1 MTIKSYRDLECWQ
14 LGVQLRNETL
24 AFVARRDVA
33 RDLKFCDQLT
43 DAARSAPANIA
54 EGFGRS
60 SRQFHRYLDIA
71 IGSLQEFETHID
83 EALTRRMLTPGVH
96 ERFRCLAKR
105 ARLTSIRLAAY
116 LRRNS
121 K

>member
-83 EALTRRMLTPGVH
+83 EALTRRCSRQGSTNVSGASRSEP
-96 ERFRCLAKR
+96 A
-105 ARLTSIRLAAY
+105 
-116 LRRNS
+116 
-121 K
+121 